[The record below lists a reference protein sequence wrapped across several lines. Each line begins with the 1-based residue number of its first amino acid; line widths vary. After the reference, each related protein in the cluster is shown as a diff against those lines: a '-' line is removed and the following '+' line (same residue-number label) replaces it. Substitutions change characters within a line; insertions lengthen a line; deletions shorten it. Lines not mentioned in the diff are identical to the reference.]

1 MLDLKESINK
11 PSSLENTISHIRKTD
26 IGWEIQSNDEHQ
38 NGVAELASRF
48 ASDFGMGEWGRVLGL
63 LHDKGKEQEGFQ
75 RYIKKESGYQPEIK
89 AEKTPHAYVGAV
101 LAKQQF
107 PKAFPLLSN
116 AIAGHHRG
124 LYDFG
129 SLKTQLAQDMP
140 TDVNTT
146 ATNATLNIPNKSIQI
161 KTDFHHLQ
169 RMLFSCLVDADR
181 LDTEAFMSPD
191 QALLRKNKTSLEQLY
206 EKLMAHLESL
216 NVSSDDTE
224 VNRVRRYVQQQ
235 CMEKSNGDI
244 DFYSLTVPTGGGK
257 TLASVLWALGHAIKN
272 RLHRI
277 IIAIPYTSIIVQTA
291 ATLKAIFGEENVLE
305 HHSNVNEENIDDSEL
320 VKKYQLATENWDYPI
335 VVTTNVQLFES
346 LFSNIPSAC
355 RKLHNIVK
363 SVLVLD
369 EVQTLPLQFL
379 QPIVDT
385 FKTLNRVF
393 STSVLFTTASQ
404 PTLEGTIRG
413 VMTVF
418 EALPKIH
425 EIIPE
430 SAALHQ
436 KLRRVE
442 LDINDLPQSYDEVAA
457 AIMQHPRVLCIVNTR
472 HDARELYKRLPKD
485 EGICLHL
492 SRMMCPEH
500 VRHTIQML
508 KEALK
513 DERNTFIRVVST
525 QLIEAGVDID
535 FPVVYRQEAGLDS
548 ILQAAGRCN
557 REGLHKLGIAH
568 VFSLQK
574 EHTLPIGFITQTN
587 NARLNMVG
595 QSDWFSPE
603 AMREYYRQLYSR
615 IDSFDAIV
623 FDKVKYSMRELL
635 YKQDAEFEQAA
646 YCFRLIDDKTT
657 AVVVNWQGSIALV
670 EKLKREGVTYQ
681 LLKMLLQYSVNV
693 RKSDMKLLLQAGAVE
708 EVKEGIFVVG
718 NSAFYD
724 DKVGLIT
731 ENQWLEESYIL

>member
-26 IGWEIQSNDEHQ
+26 TGWEIQSNDEHQ

-48 ASDFGMGEWGRVLGL
+48 ASDFGMSEWGRVLGL

-89 AEKTPHAYVGAV
+89 AEKTPHAYVGAI

-595 QSDWFSPE
+595 QSDWFSSE

-646 YCFRLIDDKTT
+646 NCFRLIDDKTT

>member
-1 MLDLKESINK
+1 M
-11 PSSLENTISHIRKTD
+11 
-26 IGWEIQSNDEHQ
+26 
-38 NGVAELASRF
+38 
-48 ASDFGMGEWGRVLGL
+48 
-63 LHDKGKEQEGFQ
+63 
-75 RYIKKESGYQPEIK
+75 
-89 AEKTPHAYVGAV
+89 
-101 LAKQQF
+101 
-107 PKAFPLLSN
+107 
-116 AIAGHHRG
+116 
-124 LYDFG
+124 
-129 SLKTQLAQDMP
+129 
-140 TDVNTT
+140 
-146 ATNATLNIPNKSIQI
+146 
-161 KTDFHHLQ
+161 
-169 RMLFSCLVDADR
+169 
-181 LDTEAFMSPD
+181 
-191 QALLRKNKTSLEQLY
+191 
-206 EKLMAHLESL
+206 
-216 NVSSDDTE
+216 
-224 VNRVRRYVQQQ
+224 
-235 CMEKSNGDI
+235 
-244 DFYSLTVPTGGGK
+244 
-257 TLASVLWALGHAIKN
+257 
-272 RLHRI
+272 
-277 IIAIPYTSIIVQTA
+277 
-291 ATLKAIFGEENVLE
+291 
-305 HHSNVNEENIDDSEL
+305 NEENIDDSEL